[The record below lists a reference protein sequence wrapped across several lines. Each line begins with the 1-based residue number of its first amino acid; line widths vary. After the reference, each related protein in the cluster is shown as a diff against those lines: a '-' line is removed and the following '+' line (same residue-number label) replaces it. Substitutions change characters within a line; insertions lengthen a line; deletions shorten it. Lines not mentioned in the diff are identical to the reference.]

1 MEQVMAIA
9 KDTRVR
15 NRNEYLKEWRRK
27 NSEHIEE
34 YIVSKYGGWAER
46 SRMYKERCPARVL
59 LNSAKRRA
67 KDKKFKFNIEVS
79 DINIPTMCPILD
91 IPILRVYTEGK
102 KAGPTPNSPSLDRID
117 NNKGYVKGNVQ
128 VISHLANT
136 MKASA
141 SPEEL
146 VKFARWILKT
156 YEAVL

>member
-1 MEQVMAIA
+1 MATA
-9 KDTRVR
+9 NTKQK
-15 NRNEYLKEWRRK
+15 NEYLKEWRKK
-27 NSEHIEE
+27 NADHIKE
-34 YIVSKYGGWAER
+34 YVVSKYGSWSAR
-46 SRMYKERCPARVL
+46 SRMYKEKCPARVL

-67 KDKKFKFNIEVS
+67 KDKKYKFNIEVS

-117 NNKGYVKGNVQ
+117 NNKGYIKGNIQ

-146 VKFARWILKT
+146 VKFAQWILKA
-156 YEAVL
+156 YETLL

>member
-1 MEQVMAIA
+1 MEQAMATA
-9 KDTRVR
+9 NTKQK
-15 NRNEYLKEWRRK
+15 NEYLKEWRKK
-27 NSEHIEE
+27 NAEHIQE
-34 YIVSKYGGWAER
+34 YVVSKYGSWSAR
-46 SRMYKERCPARVL
+46 SRMYKEKCPARVL

-67 KDKKFKFNIEVS
+67 RDKKYKFNIEVS

-117 NNKGYVKGNVQ
+117 NTKGYVKGNVQ

-146 VKFARWILKT
+146 VKFAKWILKT
-156 YEAVL
+156 YETLL

>member
-1 MEQVMAIA
+1 MATA
-9 KDTRVR
+9 NTKEK
-15 NRNEYLKEWRRK
+15 NEYLKEWRKK
-27 NSEHIEE
+27 NAAHIEE
-34 YIVSKYGGWAER
+34 YVVSKYGSWSAR

-67 KDKKFKFNIEVS
+67 KDKKFEFNIEVS

-117 NNKGYVKGNVQ
+117 NTKGYIKGNIQ

-141 SPEEL
+141 SSKEL
-146 VKFARWILKT
+146 VKFAQWILKT
-156 YEAVL
+156 YDSVLRD

>member
-1 MEQVMAIA
+1 MEQVMATA

-34 YIVSKYGGWAER
+34 YIVAKYGGWAER
-46 SRMYKERCPARVL
+46 SRMYKERNPGKVL
-59 LNSAKRRA
+59 FNSAKRRA
-67 KDKKFKFNIEVS
+67 KDKNFEFNIEET
-79 DINIPTMCPILD
+79 DINMPAMCPILD
-91 IPILRVYTEGK
+91 IPILKVYTEGK
-102 KAGPTPNSPSLDRID
+102 KSGPTPNSASLDRID

-141 SPEEL
+141 TEEQL
-146 VKFARWILKT
+146 IKFAQWILKT
-156 YEAVL
+156 YNV

>member
-1 MEQVMAIA
+1 MATA

-34 YIVSKYGGWAER
+34 YIVAKYGGWAER
-46 SRMYKERCPARVL
+46 SRMYKERNPGKVL
-59 LNSAKRRA
+59 FNSAKRRA
-67 KDKKFKFNIEVS
+67 KDKNFEFNIEET
-79 DINIPTMCPILD
+79 DINMPAMCPILD
-91 IPILRVYTEGK
+91 IPILKVYTEGK
-102 KAGPTPNSPSLDRID
+102 KSGPTPNSASLDRID

-141 SPEEL
+141 TEEQL
-146 VKFARWILKT
+146 IKFAQWILKT
-156 YEAVL
+156 YE

>member
-1 MEQVMAIA
+1 MATA
-9 KDTRVR
+9 NTKQK
-15 NRNEYLKEWRRK
+15 NEYLKEWRKK
-27 NSEHIEE
+27 NAEHIQE
-34 YIVSKYGGWAER
+34 YVVSKYGSWSAR
-46 SRMYKERCPARVL
+46 SRMYKEKCPARVL

-67 KDKKFKFNIEVS
+67 RDKKYKFNIEVS

-117 NNKGYVKGNVQ
+117 NTKGYVKGNVQ

-156 YEAVL
+156 YDSVLRD

>member
-1 MEQVMAIA
+1 MATA
-9 KDTRVR
+9 NTKKK
-15 NRNEYLKEWRRK
+15 NEYLKEWRKK
-27 NSEHIEE
+27 NADHIKE
-34 YIVSKYGGWAER
+34 YVETKYGSWSAR

-67 KDKKFKFNIEVS
+67 KDKKFEFNIEIS

-117 NNKGYVKGNVQ
+117 NAKGYIKGNVQ

-141 SPEEL
+141 SPKEL
-146 VKFARWILKT
+146 INFARWILKA
-156 YEAVL
+156 YDSVLRD

>member
-1 MEQVMAIA
+1 MAIA
-9 KDTRVR
+9 NTKEK
-15 NRNEYLKEWRRK
+15 NEYLREWRKK
-27 NSEHIEE
+27 NADHIQK
-34 YIVSKYGGWAER
+34 YVVSKYGSWSAR
-46 SRMYKERCPARVL
+46 SRMYKERCPAKVL

-67 KDKKFKFNIEVS
+67 KDKNFKFNIEVS

-117 NNKGYVKGNVQ
+117 NTKGYIKGNIQ

-141 SPEEL
+141 SKEQL
-146 VKFARWILKT
+146 IKFANWILKT
-156 YEAVL
+156 YERT

>member
-1 MEQVMAIA
+1 MATA

-34 YIVSKYGGWAER
+34 YIVAKYGGWAER
-46 SRMYKERCPARVL
+46 SRMYKERNPGKVL
-59 LNSAKRRA
+59 FNSAKRRA
-67 KDKKFKFNIEVS
+67 KDKNFEFNIEET
-79 DINIPTMCPILD
+79 DINMPAMCPILD
-91 IPILRVYTEGK
+91 IPILKVYTEGK
-102 KAGPTPNSPSLDRID
+102 KSGPTPNSASLDRID

-141 SPEEL
+141 TEEQL
-146 VKFARWILKT
+146 IKFAQWILKT
-156 YEAVL
+156 YDV

>member
-1 MEQVMAIA
+1 MEQAMATA
-9 KDTRVR
+9 NTKQK
-15 NRNEYLKEWRRK
+15 NEYLKEWRKK
-27 NSEHIEE
+27 NAEHIQE
-34 YIVSKYGGWAER
+34 YVVSKYGSWSAR
-46 SRMYKERCPARVL
+46 SRMYKEKCPARVL

-67 KDKKFKFNIEVS
+67 RDKKYKFNIEVS

-117 NNKGYVKGNVQ
+117 NTKGYVKGNVQ

-156 YEAVL
+156 YE

>member
-1 MEQVMAIA
+1 MEQAMATA

-15 NRNEYLKEWRRK
+15 NRNEYLKEWRKK
-27 NSEHIEE
+27 NVEHIQE
-34 YIVSKYGGWAER
+34 YVVVKYGGWAGR
-46 SRMYKERCPARVL
+46 SRMYKERNPGKVL
-59 LNSAKRRA
+59 FNSAKRRA
-67 KDKKFKFNIEVS
+67 KDKNFEFNIEVS

-91 IPILRVYTEGK
+91 IPILKVYTEGK
-102 KAGPTPNSPSLDRID
+102 KSGPTPNSASVDRID

-146 VKFARWILKT
+146 VKFAKWILKT
-156 YEAVL
+156 YEAIL

>member
-1 MEQVMAIA
+1 MEQVMATA

-34 YIVSKYGGWAER
+34 YIVAKYGGWAER
-46 SRMYKERCPARVL
+46 SRMYKERNPGKVL
-59 LNSAKRRA
+59 FNSAKRRA
-67 KDKKFKFNIEVS
+67 KDKNFEFNIEET
-79 DINIPTMCPILD
+79 DINMPAMCPILD
-91 IPILRVYTEGK
+91 IPILKVYTEGK
-102 KAGPTPNSPSLDRID
+102 KSGPTPNSASLDRID

-141 SPEEL
+141 TEEQL
-146 VKFARWILKT
+146 IKFAQWILKT
-156 YEAVL
+156 YDV

>member
-1 MEQVMAIA
+1 MAIA

-34 YIVSKYGGWAER
+34 YIATKYGGWAER

-67 KDKKFKFNIEVS
+67 KDKKFEFNIEVS

-117 NNKGYVKGNVQ
+117 NTKGYDFDNIQFVSTEVNM
-128 VISHLANT
+128 IRNSLS
-136 MKASA
+136 MKD
-141 SPEEL
+141 
-146 VKFARWILKT
+146 FLKMCFDIAET
-156 YEAVL
+156 HGYKKKKK